1 MLWKNCQGVDSQR
14 LASTYAYCSENLS
27 DLGDRKKGRQKK
39 WKRGKGAEGE
49 KKTGRNTS
57 VRKDS
62 IKAPKDTL

>member
-39 WKRGKGAEGE
+39 WKTGKGAEEE
-49 KKTGRNTS
+49 KRQEGTP
-57 VRKDS
+57 V
-62 IKAPKDTL
+62 